1 MKKHFDDYE
10 KRIWKS
16 LDRETEAILQEL
28 AEDPE
33 ASAAEPGEDLDRRI
47 LAQIHELEG
56 ENPAIKALSE
66 EDKEALRLG
75 RELQKRRKEEEAE
88 KTTRKKRLRVKRL
101 ASAAAV
107 LVLVAGVGITGV
119 GGPKRIVEMV
129 ENTFGGRESSR
140 INASK
145 EEVKTT
151 EDSEE
156 VKVYQQIK
164 DELGFDAVRVVC
176 VSDDMQYEFGEVDG
190 DMQLVHLLYKY
201 GESNISYMISSTYT
215 EELLGTDM
223 EDEVTDIYPF
233 EAEELKAE
241 ITEYTLSDTSEKRY
255 QAEFEYQG
263 IYYQLIGTIE
273 KIEFEEILKNLHFP
287 V

>member
-10 KRIWKS
+10 KRIWKN
-16 LDRETEAILQEL
+16 LNQEAKAILEEL

-33 ASAAEPGEDLDRRI
+33 ASVAEPGEDLDQRI
-47 LAQIHELEG
+47 LKYIRELEG
-56 ENPAIKALSE
+56 DDPVIEALSE
-66 EDKEALRLG
+66 EDREALRLG

-88 KTTRKKRLRVKRL
+88 KAIRKKHLRVKRL
-101 ASAAAV
+101 ASVAAV
-107 LVLVAGVGITGV
+107 LVLVAGAGITGV
-119 GGPKRIVEMV
+119 GGPKRIVEILEQSV
-129 ENTFGGRESSR
+129 GERTVSK
-140 INASK
+140 INSSK
-145 EEVKTT
+145 EATKTA
-151 EDSEE
+151 DNEE
-156 VKVYQQIK
+156 EEQVYQQIK
-164 DELGFDAVRVVC
+164 DELGFDAVRVIC

-201 GESNISYMISSTYT
+201 GESNISYMISGTYT

-233 EAEELKAE
+233 ETEDLKAE
-241 ITEYTLSDTSEKRY
+241 VTEYTLSGTSEKRY

-273 KIEFEEILKNLHFP
+273 KAGFEEILKNLHFP

>member
-10 KRIWKS
+10 ERIWKN
-16 LDRETEAILQEL
+16 LDQEAEAILEEL
-28 AEDPE
+28 AGDPV
-33 ASAAEPGEDLDRRI
+33 ASAVEPGEDLDCRI
-47 LAQIHELEG
+47 LEQIQEIEG
-56 ENPAIKALSE
+56 DDPAIGALSE
-66 EDKEALRLG
+66 EDREALRLG
-75 RELQKRRKEEEAE
+75 RELQKRRKEEETKKAT
-88 KTTRKKRLRVKRL
+88 KKKRLRMKRL

-107 LVLVAGVGITGV
+107 LVLVAGAGITGV

-156 VKVYQQIK
+156 EQAYQQIK
-164 DELGFDAVRVVC
+164 DELGFEAVRVIC

-223 EDEVTDIYPF
+223 EDEATDVYPF
-233 EAEELKAE
+233 ETEDLKAE
-241 ITEYTLSDTSEKRY
+241 VTEYTLPESGYEYS
-255 QAEFEYQG
+255 ANFEYRG
-263 IYYQLIGTIE
+263 IYYQLVGLMKKE
-273 KIEFEEILKNLHFP
+273 EFEEILKNLHFP